1 MGEKRVL
8 GERGRL
14 IQGQRE
20 GSEARG
26 SKLEYGHRSH
36 LGERS
41 LGGGYLR

>member
-1 MGEKRVL
+1 MGEERVL

-20 GSEARG
+20 GNEARG
-26 SKLEYGHRSH
+26 SKLECGLRSH

-41 LGGGYLR
+41 LGGGCLR